1 MKLGYLKIT
10 VAKEF
15 KNLAMNSILVSQLSY
30 KKIEFTADGSI
41 QLTVKASMEKDF
53 KLAFESEEI
62 LASFGKIE
70 GIGAYLLNY
79 KCRVGMMIGILMVV
93 FSVYF
98 SSLFVWRIEIQG
110 NETISKEEILDT
122 LEKSD
127 FFIGAFIPKINYD
140 SLHNKVLLN
149 SDNISWI
156 SVNIR
161 GNVASVVVREREK
174 EEQKDEK
181 IYANVVSKYDAQVI
195 LVKLYNGEK
204 VVSVGDT
211 VKKGD
216 LLISGIMDSQALGTR
231 YVEAKGT
238 VMGYINKPLFVKIPL
253 QFEKKVYNSTS
264 YKEKSIKIFNKSI
277 KFSLKG
283 RNEDSFCDKI
293 IKSDRVKLFGIIE
306 LPIEVVTT
314 EFLKYD
320 CEVATRTYSEAVDVA
335 FSNLREKLD
344 VALANA
350 ELVSKE
356 VKISY
361 DNENV
366 YIDCDLYCVESIGEK
381 TIFQIK

>member
-1 MKLGYLKIT
+1 
-10 VAKEF
+10 
-15 KNLAMNSILVSQLSY
+15 
-30 KKIEFTADGSI
+30 
-41 QLTVKASMEKDF
+41 
-53 KLAFESEEI
+53 
-62 LASFGKIE
+62 
-70 GIGAYLLNY
+70 
-79 KCRVGMMIGILMVV
+79 
-93 FSVYF
+93 
-98 SSLFVWRIEIQG
+98 
-110 NETISKEEILDT
+110 
-122 LEKSD
+122 
-127 FFIGAFIPKINYD
+127 
-140 SLHNKVLLN
+140 
-149 SDNISWI
+149 
-156 SVNIR
+156 
-161 GNVASVVVREREK
+161 
-174 EEQKDEK
+174 
-181 IYANVVSKYDAQVI
+181 
-195 LVKLYNGEK
+195 
-204 VVSVGDT
+204 
-211 VKKGD
+211 
-216 LLISGIMDSQALGTR
+216 MDSQALGTR

-293 IKSDRVKLFGIIE
+293 IKSDRVKLFGKIE

-366 YIDCDLYCVESIGEK
+366 FIDCDLYCVESIGEK